1 MDLRDLF
8 SMKCATF
15 CGQVSNFFSTKA
27 QGEFAGQSGTSS
39 LFLS

>member
-1 MDLRDLF
+1 
-8 SMKCATF
+8 
-15 CGQVSNFFSTKA
+15 VSNFFSTKA